1 MIDREKV
8 LAVLGDGQRHRRTAP
23 DFDAAEIARLDCD
36 AGTEHYT
43 IDDVASGRLRLY
55 RHVAVD

>member
-1 MIDREKV
+1 
-8 LAVLGDGQRHRRTAP
+8 LATANAIVGRRRISMPPRSRGSTVP
-23 DFDAAEIARLDCD
+23 L
-36 AGTEHYT
+36 GTEHYT